1 MEKESLWSAT
11 FSVLETILTDVNIG
25 EVDIEKVQNATK
37 TISVLKRENIKV
49 DPEKEKE
56 VVSLLCIYL
65 RKIYK
70 HIDNK
75 VNLTDKENREIRI
88 CNSLLF
94 ILLRNSSS
102 IHVLEYC

>member
-56 VVSLLCIYL
+56 VVQILEKYNKQKYL
-65 RKIYK
+65 GYAG
-70 HIDNK
+70 
-75 VNLTDKENREIRI
+75 
-88 CNSLLF
+88 CF
-94 ILLRNSSS
+94 
-102 IHVLEYC
+102 

>member
-65 RKIYK
+65 KK
-70 HIDNK
+70 K
-75 VNLTDKENREIRI
+75 KFEE
-88 CNSLLF
+88 
-94 ILLRNSSS
+94 SSTTNFEFFLD
-102 IHVLEYC
+102 IFFYP

>member
-65 RKIYK
+65 KKI
-70 HIDNK
+70 
-75 VNLTDKENREIRI
+75 
-88 CNSLLF
+88 
-94 ILLRNSSS
+94 
-102 IHVLEYC
+102 